1 MKEMFL
7 GEYIKQERLKQKITQ
22 EQLCEGICDP
32 ITVSRMENGKQMPS
46 YNRIRAFLQ
55 RLGLPDERYFALL
68 SKNEQEI
75 KTLQDEI
82 SADSIRFERA
92 ALEDRPHIQ
101 ATGLQKLEQL
111 EKLAEPDDRII
122 RQYIMSERAT
132 LGKPDGPY
140 SPEERLNLLLEALR
154 ITVPNLDL
162 EEINLGLYSMDETTL
177 LNQIAVAYV
186 QMGQEKKAI
195 DIYHQ
200 LFKYVRK
207 HYCSGMSRYA
217 GKFALVAHNYTRT
230 LFAVRRYD
238 DALEVAELGRKVC
251 VEYAHYQ
258 FLPGLLDLMGGCYFY
273 QGDLD
278 KCKEY
283 YRDAHCLY
291 RIIGDDHNRLLLEK
305 AAKERL
311 GLEFPF

>member
-1 MKEMFL
+1 MLLLLLLGGGGGGGVGDIAMPDFDYDYGEPEFDSWGEAFSAFLDKLLAGIPKLEDAFRKFADWLNGLSKKLYDMFTFPGVL
-7 GEYIKQERLKQKITQ
+7 EKVERL
-22 EQLCEGICDP
+22 EQ
-32 ITVSRMENGKQMPS
+32 V
-46 YNRIRAFLQ
+46 
-55 RLGLPDERYFALL
+55 
-68 SKNEQEI
+68 
-75 KTLQDEI
+75 
-82 SADSIRFERA
+82 
-92 ALEDRPHIQ
+92 
-101 ATGLQKLEQL
+101 
-111 EKLAEPDDRII
+111 AEPDDRIV
-122 RQYIMSERAT
+122 RQYIMAERAT

-162 EEINLGLYSMDETTL
+162 EEINLGLYSMEETTL

-186 QMGQEKKAI
+186 RMGQEKKAI
-195 DIYHQ
+195 DIYRQ
-200 LFKYVRK
+200 LLKYVQKR
-207 HYCSGMSRYA
+207 YCDGMSRYA
-217 GKFALVAHNYTRT
+217 GKFALMAHNYTRT

-305 AAKERL
+305 EAKERL

>member
-22 EQLCEGICDP
+22 EQLCEGICEP
-32 ITVSRMENGKQMPS
+32 ITVSRMENGKQTPT

-82 SADSIRFERA
+82 RADSIRFERA

-101 ATGLQKLEQL
+101 AAWLQKLEQL

-132 LGKPDGPY
+132 LGTPDGPY

-177 LNQIAVAYV
+177 LNKVAVAYV

-195 DIYHQ
+195 DIYRQ
-200 LFKYVRK
+200 LLKYIEK
-207 HYCSGMSRYA
+207 NDWELPKYA
-217 GKFALVAHNYTRT
+217 GHFCLIAHNYAID
-230 LFAVRRYD
+230 LGLEKRYQ
-238 DALEVAELGRKVC
+238 ECIEIAERGRQVC
-251 VEYAHYQ
+251 VRYGDYQ
-258 FLPGLLDLMGGCYFY
+258 FLPGFLAILAECHYFMDEKTQSAKRYMEACYIY
-273 QGDLD
+273 EAIGEEHNL
-278 KCKEY
+278 
-283 YRDAHCLY
+283 
-291 RIIGDDHNRLLLEK
+291 RIIQQEMKDRLNLDM
-305 AAKERL
+305 
-311 GLEFPF
+311 PC

>member
-1 MKEMFL
+1 MYEILL
-7 GEYIKQERLKQKITQ
+7 GEYIKQERIKQGVTQ
-22 EQLCEGICDP
+22 EKLCEGICES
-32 ITVSRMENGKQMPS
+32 ITVSRMENGKQMPA
-46 YNRIRAFLQ
+46 YHRIRAFLQ
-55 RLGLPDERYFALL
+55 RLGLPDDRYFALL

-82 SADSIRFERA
+82 RADSIRFERA

-101 ATGLQKLEQL
+101 AAWLQKLEQL

-132 LGKPDGPY
+132 LGTPDGPY

-177 LNQIAVAYV
+177 LNKVAVAYV

-195 DIYHQ
+195 DIYRQ
-200 LFKYVRK
+200 LLKYVQKR
-207 HYCSGMSRYA
+207 YCDGMSRYA

-273 QGDLD
+273 QGDSE